1 MRGISTFIAAAV
13 IWAIAPTAAQQL
25 PTVACRP
32 IVAHVESFFTITVPA
47 NRTTGYDWVLEDPL
61 NAAVVRLRSKAY
73 VPSSGLP
80 GAPGLETWT
89 FSTYGRGRALISL
102 KYVRPW
108 EKTAPPAKEALYVVA
123 VR

>member
-1 MRGISTFIAAAV
+1 MRTISTVIAAAML
-13 IWAIAPTAAQQL
+13 AIAPAAAQQS
-25 PTVACRP
+25 PSIACRP

-47 NRTTGYDWVLEDPL
+47 NRTTGYDWVLEDPV
-61 NAAVVRLRSKAY
+61 NPAVLRFRSKIY
-73 VPSSGLP
+73 VRSNGLP

-89 FSTYGRGRALISL
+89 FSTYGRGHALIAL

-108 EKTAPPAKEALYVVA
+108 EKAAPPVKEALYVVA